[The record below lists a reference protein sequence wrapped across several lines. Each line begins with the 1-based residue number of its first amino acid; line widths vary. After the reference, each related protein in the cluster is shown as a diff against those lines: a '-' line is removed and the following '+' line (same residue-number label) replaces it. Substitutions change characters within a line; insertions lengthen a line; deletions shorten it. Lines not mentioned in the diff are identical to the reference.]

1 MTAPTVRTNRCAV
14 DILPCTAKYSIIIT
28 EQKHAEKEN
37 FMKRKLA
44 ILLIVLI
51 FVAGIGIMSYPLVSS
66 AINNYVSRSS
76 VKEYTNKVAQMP
88 SEKTQKMFEEATKYN
103 NSLSNNMII
112 TDPFDEK
119 AFQKIGER
127 YEHTL
132 SVDEDGLIGY
142 IDIPK
147 INVYLPIYH
156 GTSEEILSKGAGH
169 LQNTSLPVGGKS
181 THAVI
186 SAHSGYPGETFF
198 DYLTDMKV
206 GDEFYVHIL
215 DRTLKYEVDQIEV
228 VLPSEINS
236 LRIVDGEDLVTLL
249 TCTPYGVNTHRLLVR
264 GKHVA
269 YDDTKYVETGV
280 SLAKFDNGY
289 IFFLGY
295 KIPYAVAAGIIV
307 GFVALVVFVVIFLL
321 KRKKKKSV
329 GAKRLKADSADENSD
344 DSGGDADA

>member
-1 MTAPTVRTNRCAV
+1 
-14 DILPCTAKYSIIIT
+14 
-28 EQKHAEKEN
+28 
-37 FMKRKLA
+37 MKRKLA

-329 GAKRLKADSADENSD
+329 GAKRLKADSADENQN

>member
-1 MTAPTVRTNRCAV
+1 
-14 DILPCTAKYSIIIT
+14 
-28 EQKHAEKEN
+28 
-37 FMKRKLA
+37 
-44 ILLIVLI
+44 
-51 FVAGIGIMSYPLVSS
+51 
-66 AINNYVSRSS
+66 
-76 VKEYTNKVAQMP
+76 MP
-88 SEKTQKMFEEATKYN
+88 SEKTQKMFEEAAKYN

-119 AFQKIGER
+119 AFQKIGAN
-127 YEHTL
+127 YEKTL
-132 SVDEDGLIGY
+132 NIDDNGLIGY
-142 IDIPK
+142 IDVPK

-169 LQNTSLPVGGKS
+169 LQNTSLPVGGTS
-181 THAVI
+181 THSVI

-295 KIPYAVAAGIIV
+295 KIPYAVAIGIIV
-307 GFVALVVFVVIFLL
+307 GFVALVVFVVVFLL
-321 KRKKKKSV
+321 KRKKKKSN
-329 GAKRLKADSADENSD
+329 GAKRLRDDSADENQN
-344 DSGGDADA
+344 DSGGDSDD

>member
-1 MTAPTVRTNRCAV
+1 
-14 DILPCTAKYSIIIT
+14 
-28 EQKHAEKEN
+28 
-37 FMKRKLA
+37 MKRKLS

-66 AINNYVSRSS
+66 AINNYVSRSR
-76 VKEYTNKVAQMP
+76 VKEYTDRVAQMP
-88 SEKTQKMFEEATKYN
+88 SEKTQKMFEEAAKYN

-119 AFQKIGER
+119 TFQKIGAN
-127 YEHTL
+127 YEKTL
-132 SVDEDGLIGY
+132 NIDDNGLIGY
-142 IDIPK
+142 IDVPK

-169 LQNTSLPVGGKS
+169 LQNTSLPVGGAS
-181 THAVI
+181 THSVI

-280 SLAKFDNGY
+280 SLAKLDNGY

-295 KIPYAVAAGIIV
+295 KIPYEVAIGIIV
-307 GFVALVVFVVIFLL
+307 GFVALVVFVVVFLL
-321 KRKKKKSV
+321 KRKKKKSND
-329 GAKRLKADSADENSD
+329 AKRLRDDSADENQN
-344 DSGGDADA
+344 DSGGDSDD